1 MFAYTKQVFV
11 LFALTLVGVS
21 FPAIVVAHPHMSLD
35 SRIEFEYSGENCVG
49 FWLDW
54 TFDPYFSAAIIQE
67 NDQNR
72 DKKFDE
78 KEAKNVYAHA
88 FQNLRKYGY
97 FVFIRT
103 GNKRVQP
110 DQVEKF
116 VPQIRGDLLVY
127 RFYVDLT
134 GKGYGNDF
142 YIAVFD
148 PTFYCAVRIPQD
160 SATTHQ
166 TDLSAGIPKWECR
179 LNKKY
184 PVYYNPQGTP
194 TDMTSYS
201 KWKPGLQTAYP
212 EEIHVYFP

>member
-1 MFAYTKQVFV
+1 MFVYVKQV
-11 LFALTLVGVS
+11 LFFFTFMLVAVS
-21 FPAIVVAHPHMSLD
+21 FPARVFAHPHMSLD
-35 SRIEFEYSGENCVG
+35 SRIGFEYSGEKCVG

-67 NDQNR
+67 NDVNG

-78 KEAKNVYAHA
+78 KEAKNVYSHA

-110 DQVEKF
+110 DRVEKF
-116 VPQIRGDLLVY
+116 VPEIRSDLLAY
-127 RFYVDLT
+127 RFYVDLSDQNY
-134 GKGYGNDF
+134 GKDF
-142 YIAVFD
+142 YVAIFD
-148 PTFYCAVRIPQD
+148 PTFYCAVRIPD
-160 SATTHQ
+160 DAATVHQ
-166 TDLSAGIPKWECR
+166 GDLSMGIPKWECK

-184 PVYYNPQGTP
+184 PVYYNPQGAP